1 VGLASQA
8 ISRAFGCQVFL
19 HFLQARNLMAISF
32 RGSSFAPR
40 SSRRRSTQLG
50 LIGYLA
56 VCPLVGLGMP
66 AWAADS
72 PAAVSPEA
80 ADSPA
85 AVSPA
90 PKSPAAMAAMVTR
103 AADFLKT
110 RQQPNGAFSPESG
123 PGVTALVTTALLRHG
138 RGPEDPVVAGGL
150 KYLESM
156 AHPSGGIHAPES
168 LYQNYETCL
177 AIMCFVEANR
187 DGRYDALLKKAD
199 AFVRDIQWDAGEGL
213 ESADPGYGGAGYG
226 NHKRPDLS
234 NTAFLVEALH
244 ALGHEANDEA
254 IQQALVFVSR
264 CQNLESPHNQTPFA
278 AKVGDGG
285 FYYSSAAGGSSQ
297 AGTDANGGLRS
308 YASMTYAGL
317 KSMIFA
323 GVDAED
329 PRVKAAT
336 AWIARHYNLKTNPG
350 MGTSGLFYYY
360 HTFAKALDALGT
372 ETFVD
377 EQGVSHAWRDELQ
390 AELASRQRSDGSW
403 TNDDKR
409 WLESNPDLVTGYA
422 LLALSYARPA
432 GR

>member
-1 VGLASQA
+1 MKTFCAV
-8 ISRAFGCQVFL
+8 
-19 HFLQARNLMAISF
+19 N
-32 RGSSFAPR
+32 SSTI
-40 SSRRRSTQLG
+40 RRTLLG
-50 LIGYLA
+50 L
-56 VCPLVGLGMP
+56 V
-66 AWAADS
+66 AWMC
-72 PAAVSPEA
+72 VSPLTGIMER
-80 ADSPA
+80 
-85 AVSPA
+85 
-90 PKSPAAMAAMVTR
+90 AMAAEAAPATPAAISSAPDTGTMVAR

-110 RQQPNGAFSPESG
+110 RQQPNGSFSPESG
-123 PGVTALVTTALLRHG
+123 PGVTALVTTSLLRHG
-138 RGPEDPVVAGGL
+138 RAPEDPVVAAGL
-150 KYLESM
+150 KYLETM
-156 AHPSGGIHAPES
+156 VHPSGGIHAPES

-177 AIMCFVEANR
+177 AIMCFAEANR
-187 DGRYDALLKKAD
+187 DGRYDELLKKAD
-199 AFVRDIQWDAGEGL
+199 AFVRSIQWDAGEGL

-234 NTAFLVEALH
+234 NTAFLIEALQ

-323 GVDAED
+323 GVDADD

-336 AWIARHYNLKTNPG
+336 AWLARHYDLKSNPG

-360 HTFAKALDALGT
+360 HTFAKALNALGT

-377 EQGVSHAWRDELQ
+377 EQGVSHAWREELR
-390 AELASRQRSDGSW
+390 AELASRQRPDGSW

-422 LLALSYARPA
+422 LLALSYTKAE